1 MSVQVDSVPGVKPVQ
16 STSEPSSVAAQASST
31 AAVVVLGED
40 LTFSRLVSSLKW

>member
-1 MSVQVDSVPGVKPVQ
+1 MPVQDDSSPAVKPVQ
-16 STSEPSSVAAQASST
+16 SAVEPSSVAAQASST